1 MSWESMGMEK
11 AEFPWFTRCYIMS
24 RELFL
29 SWEAEQSRE
38 EATSQ
43 LEMSNM
49 WKVQGVEVLG

>member
-1 MSWESMGMEK
+1 MVHEVLHHEQR
-11 AEFPWFTRCYIMS
+11 AF
-24 RELFL
+24 FL

-43 LEMSNM
+43 QEMSNM